1 MIIYNKYIHAMA
13 LDRFCSDVVKYFDK
27 ENYDDNMIISLI
39 LRDVYLNDIIYV
51 GNVDK
56 WKEYKNKSWDD
67 FNMNFK
73 TKISKIHTVLE
84 KVVDKI
90 IDIDD
95 KNIKKKSIL
104 RILSITKVIISEK
117 YDIIRIKENC
127 KQLFNINI

>member
-1 MIIYNKYIHAMA
+1 MA
-13 LDRFCSDVVKYFDK
+13 LDRFCSDVVKYLDV
-27 ENYDDNMIISLI
+27 EEYDDNMIISLI

-51 GNVDK
+51 ENVDK
-56 WKEYKNKSWDD
+56 WKEYKKKSWED

-73 TKISKIHTVLE
+73 AKISKIHTVLE

-95 KNIKKKSIL
+95 DKNVIKKSIM
-104 RILSITKVIISEK
+104 RILSITKVIHSEK
-117 YDIIRIKENC
+117 YDIVRIKENC

>member
-1 MIIYNKYIHAMA
+1 MA
-13 LDRFCSDVVKYFDK
+13 LDRFCDDVVKYLD
-27 ENYDDNMIISLI
+27 EEHDDNMIISLI

-51 GNVDK
+51 ENVDK
-56 WKEYKNKSWDD
+56 WKEYKKKSWED

-84 KVVDKI
+84 KIVDKI
-90 IDIDD
+90 IDMDD
-95 KNIKKKSIL
+95 KNIKRKFIM
-104 RILSITKVIISEK
+104 RILSITKVIHSEN

>member
-1 MIIYNKYIHAMA
+1 MA
-13 LDRFCSDVVKYFDK
+13 LDKFCSDVMKYLDGD
-27 ENYDDNMIISLI
+27 EYDDNMIISLI

-51 GNVDK
+51 ENVDK
-56 WKEYKNKSWDD
+56 WKEYKKKSWED

-73 TKISKIHTVLE
+73 TKIYKIHTVLE

-95 KNIKKKSIL
+95 KNIKRKSIM
-104 RILSITKVIISEK
+104 RILSITKIIHSEK

>member
-1 MIIYNKYIHAMA
+1 MA
-13 LDRFCSDVVKYFDK
+13 LDRFCSDVVQYLDS
-27 ENYDDNMIISLI
+27 EEYDDNMIISLI

-51 GNVDK
+51 ENVDK
-56 WKEYKNKSWDD
+56 WKEYKQKSWED

-84 KVVDKI
+84 KVIDKI

-95 KNIKKKSIL
+95 KNIIKKFII
-104 RILSITKVIISEK
+104 RILSITKVIHSEK

-127 KQLFNINI
+127 KLLFNINI

>member
-1 MIIYNKYIHAMA
+1 MA
-13 LDRFCSDVVKYFDK
+13 LDKFCSDVVKYLDA
-27 ENYDDNMIISLI
+27 EDYDDNMIISLI

-51 GNVDK
+51 ENVDK
-56 WKEYKNKSWDD
+56 WKEYKKKSWED

-73 TKISKIHTVLE
+73 TKILKIYTVLE

-90 IDIDD
+90 IDINDD
-95 KNIKKKSIL
+95 NNTKKKFIM
-104 RILSITKVIISEK
+104 RILSITKVIHSEK

>member
-1 MIIYNKYIHAMA
+1 MA
-13 LDRFCSDVVKYFDK
+13 LDRFCSDVVAYLDA
-27 ENYDDNMIISLI
+27 EEYDDNMIISLI

-51 GNVDK
+51 ENVDK
-56 WKEYKNKSWDD
+56 WKEYKKKSWED

-73 TKISKIHTVLE
+73 AKISKIHTVLE

-90 IDIDD
+90 IDMEDN
-95 KNIKKKSIL
+95 NIKRKTIM
-104 RILSITKVIISEK
+104 RILSITKVIYSEN

>member
-1 MIIYNKYIHAMA
+1 MA
-13 LDRFCSDVVKYFDK
+13 LDRFCSDIVKYLDT
-27 ENYDDNMIISLI
+27 EEYDDNMIISLI

-51 GNVDK
+51 ENVDK
-56 WKEYKNKSWDD
+56 WKEYKKKSWED

-95 KNIKKKSIL
+95 KNIKRKSIL
-104 RILSITKVIISEK
+104 RILSITKVIICEK

>member
-1 MIIYNKYIHAMA
+1 MA
-13 LDRFCSDVVKYFDK
+13 LDRFCSDVVKYLDS
-27 ENYDDNMIISLI
+27 EEYDDNMIISLI

-51 GNVDK
+51 ENVDK
-56 WKEYKNKSWDD
+56 WKEYKKKSWED

-73 TKISKIHTVLE
+73 AKISKIHTVLE

-90 IDIDD
+90 IDMDD
-95 KNIKKKSIL
+95 NNIKKKTII
-104 RILSITKVIISEK
+104 RILSIAKVIHSEN

>member
-1 MIIYNKYIHAMA
+1 MA
-13 LDRFCSDVVKYFDK
+13 LDRFCSDVVAYLDA
-27 ENYDDNMIISLI
+27 EEYDDNMIISLI

-51 GNVDK
+51 ENVDK
-56 WKEYKNKSWDD
+56 WKEYKKKSWED

-73 TKISKIHTVLE
+73 AKISKIHTVLE

-90 IDIDD
+90 IDMEDN
-95 KNIKKKSIL
+95 NIKRKTIM
-104 RILSITKVIISEK
+104 RILSITKAIHGEK

>member
-1 MIIYNKYIHAMA
+1 MA
-13 LDRFCSDVVKYFDK
+13 LDRFCNDVVKYLDS
-27 ENYDDNMIISLI
+27 EDYDDNMIISLI

-51 GNVDK
+51 ENVDK
-56 WKEYKNKSWDD
+56 WKEYKKKSWED

-73 TKISKIHTVLE
+73 TKISKIHNVLE
-84 KVVDKI
+84 KVVEKI

-95 KNIKKKSIL
+95 DKIMMKKLIIKL
-104 RILSITKVIISEK
+104 LSIAKMIHTEK